1 MGLSANDNTAHQQ
14 YLNSLLIF
22 AEVAPWYIWSERW
35 SEGLAVVGAHVDLL
49 VVLPTDRDRL
59 PMVVDLPPV
68 VALRPTRIDPGVK
81 EHFHPRNRLSKDQPT
96 NLTTKNLGED
106 QPDIDHLNVSRLGKA
121 S

>member
-22 AEVAPWYIWSERW
+22 AEVAPWYIWSECW

-81 EHFHPRNRLSKDQPT
+81 EHFHPRNRLSKDQLT
-96 NLTTKNLGED
+96 NLGKD
-106 QPDIDHLNVSRLGKA
+106 QPTK
-121 S
+121 